1 MLQLL
6 QIVQDVQVAEDV
18 RRDKVYHMILR
29 KMKPEEHGLTRE
41 LWEKIFMDDSK
52 KFLDYYY
59 KNKTKNNEI
68 YVIETDGEIRSMLQ
82 LNPYHLIV
90 GKKEVPGRYIVAVA
104 TDSFYRG
111 KGYMTEL
118 LKKSMRDMY
127 AQKIP
132 FAHLM
137 PANEKIYYPHDFR
150 FVYAEEKWKILGVDK
165 AARMKDFL
173 ARRPEN
179 GVTYRLA
186 EEEDCKLI
194 AEFAQGILKN
204 THNVFAK
211 RDWLYY
217 ENVLCEQYSM
227 NGGILIAEKAGVI
240 LGMLLFEEE
249 GKLTVR
255 EPLFAK
261 DQENIFGA
269 IGLHLEIEEE
279 KPRIMARLLNVE
291 ELLSCMKCNGDLS
304 LSFVL
309 VDPIIRENNK
319 LFIIKGNSERIVV
332 RTKPWMRGK
341 YEGVQKISID
351 ALTSIVF
358 GYKSLAKIAEEEQEI
373 FSGEFQNAVSK
384 LEPLNKIFLNE
395 VV

>member
-1 MLQLL
+1 ML
-6 QIVQDVQVAEDV
+6 
-18 RRDKVYHMILR
+18 LR
-29 KMKPEEHGLTRE
+29 KMKPGEHLLTRP
-41 LWEKIFMDDSK
+41 LWEKIFMEDSK
-52 KFLDYYY
+52 EFLDYYY

-82 LNPYHLIV
+82 LNPYNLVV
-90 GKKEVPGRYIVAVA
+90 GMKEVPGRYIVAVA

-118 LKKSMRDMY
+118 LKKAVRDMY

-132 FAHLM
+132 FAYLM

-150 FVYAEEKWKILGVDK
+150 FVYAEDKWKLEGIGK
-165 AARMKDFL
+165 ETRMKDL
-173 ARRPEN
+173 LSDCQE
-179 GVTYRLA
+179 GKITYHLA
-186 EEEDCKLI
+186 ESEDCKSL
-194 AEFAQGILKN
+194 AHFVQKN
-204 THNVFAK
+204 LEDRYNVFAK

-217 ENVLCEQYSM
+217 ENILREQRSM
-227 NGGILIAEKAGVI
+227 NGGILLAKCEEEIKGAF
-240 LGMLLFEEE
+240 LFEEE

-255 EPLFAK
+255 EPITEEGYESVFEAAG
-261 DQENIFGA
+261 I
-269 IGLHLEIEEE
+269 HLEKEEA

-291 ELLSCMKCNGDLS
+291 ELFSCMRCKGEMTA
-304 LSFVL
+304 SFVL
-309 VDPIIRENNK
+309 VDPVIRENNK

-341 YEGVQKISID
+341 YDDVQKISVD

-358 GYKSLAKIAEEEQEI
+358 GYKSLEKIEEEEQEV
-373 FSGEFQNAVSK
+373 FSKEFKESISK

-395 VV
+395 IV